1 MCLHKSRAQWLFP
14 DDQLLAEMKVERY
27 CGVQLSDHLGVLVV
41 MDEHPMRDI
50 EFIEDIVGPS
60 RGGRHASIF

>member
-1 MCLHKSRAQWLFP
+1 
-14 DDQLLAEMKVERY
+14 MKVERY

-60 RGGRHASIF
+60 QGGRQVSIFQEAAGHPPCTGAALFVKRHP